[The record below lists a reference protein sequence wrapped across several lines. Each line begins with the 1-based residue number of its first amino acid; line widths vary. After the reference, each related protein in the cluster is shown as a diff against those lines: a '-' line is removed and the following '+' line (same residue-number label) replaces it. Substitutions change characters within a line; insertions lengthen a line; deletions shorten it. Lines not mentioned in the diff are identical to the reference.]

1 MNKTLSEQREHSRL
15 NLPYPID
22 LMLYSPSH
30 LDKSFSGFVKDFSAT
45 GACIR
50 LEDRYH
56 RFELIEKKEARIEL
70 EIEMPLEE
78 GILINSRICW
88 IKSDSVP
95 DSNSIMVG
103 LEFKKLEDWQ
113 LKKID
118 RLARIRKKDSLMIN
132 DLFDYHLRHIT
143 TIDNY

>member
-50 LEDRYH
+50 IEDRYR
-56 RFELIEKKEARIEL
+56 RFDVIEKKESRIEL
-70 EIEMPLEE
+70 EIDVPQEE

-88 IKSDSVP
+88 IKKDSLP
-95 DSNSIMVG
+95 NSYSIMVG
-103 LEFKKLEDWQ
+103 LEFKKLKDWQ
-113 LKKID
+113 LKKVD

-132 DLFDYHLRHIT
+132 DLFDYHLRNIT
-143 TIDNY
+143 AIDNY